1 MASSMLKTR
10 WKKTKQRAR
19 FKMFDAF
26 KPLSKKASV
35 YADSPKPVKTV
46 PYSGPQGR
54 KGTGLSD
61 CPPG

>member
-1 MASSMLKTR
+1 ME
-10 WKKTKQRAR
+10 KTKQRAR

-26 KPLSKKASV
+26 KPLSKKVSV
-35 YADSPKPVKTV
+35 YADSLKPVKAV

>member
-1 MASSMLKTR
+1 MEKTN
-10 WKKTKQRAR
+10 QRAR

-35 YADSPKPVKTV
+35 YADSLKPVQAV

>member
-1 MASSMLKTR
+1 MEKSQ
-10 WKKTKQRAR
+10 QRAR

-26 KPLSKKASV
+26 KPLSKKVSV
-35 YADSPKPVKTV
+35 YADSLKPVKAV

-61 CPPG
+61 CPVASSR